1 MDAINSFFAGKCFA
15 VAGASSDRSKYGN
28 IVFRAL
34 LESGRRVYP
43 INPKGELI
51 EGHPSFQSL
60 SDLPEVPDSLSIVTP
75 PEVTRRIVADA
86 IALGIKNLWM
96 QPFGYARTQSATR
109 TVLVL
114 VLAAAR
120 LLRSCSVFRSPWMVR
135 PRISKSLEIQNSHR
149 VRVPLR

>member
-43 INPKGELI
+43 INPKAELI

-75 PEVTRRIVADA
+75 PEATRRIVADA

-96 QPFGYARTQSATR
+96 QPGANDPLASESARATGAQ
-109 TVLVL
+109 VIDDGSCILVL
-114 VLAAAR
+114 LK
-120 LLRSCSVFRSPWMVR
+120 
-135 PRISKSLEIQNSHR
+135 RI
-149 VRVPLR
+149 

>member
-1 MDAINSFFAGKCFA
+1 MDAINSFFLGKCFA

-86 IALGIKNLWM
+86 IAMGIKNLWM
-96 QPFGYARTQSATR
+96 QPGANDPLASESARAAGAQVIDDGSCI
-109 TVLVL
+109 LVL
-114 VLAAAR
+114 LK
-120 LLRSCSVFRSPWMVR
+120 
-135 PRISKSLEIQNSHR
+135 RI
-149 VRVPLR
+149 

>member
-96 QPFGYARTQSATR
+96 QPGANDPLASESARATGAQ
-109 TVLVL
+109 VIDDGSCILVL
-114 VLAAAR
+114 LK
-120 LLRSCSVFRSPWMVR
+120 
-135 PRISKSLEIQNSHR
+135 RI
-149 VRVPLR
+149 

>member
-43 INPKGELI
+43 INPKAELI

-96 QPFGYARTQSATR
+96 QPGANDPLASESARATGAQ
-109 TVLVL
+109 VIDDGSCILVL
-114 VLAAAR
+114 LK
-120 LLRSCSVFRSPWMVR
+120 
-135 PRISKSLEIQNSHR
+135 RI
-149 VRVPLR
+149 

>member
-43 INPKGELI
+43 INPKAELI
-51 EGHPSFQSL
+51 EGHPSFQCL

-96 QPFGYARTQSATR
+96 QPGANDPLASESARATGAQ
-109 TVLVL
+109 VIDDGSCILVL
-114 VLAAAR
+114 LK
-120 LLRSCSVFRSPWMVR
+120 
-135 PRISKSLEIQNSHR
+135 RI
-149 VRVPLR
+149 